1 MLHNEARN
9 LLVKAY
15 EETHDAETVAKCFEV
30 DKSTVYRLNRQMK
43 NTGSVDLRTNQR
55 GRKPDLTEKNLQ
67 DIDQLIASQPDITI
81 DEVIDKLKLSV
92 CNETVRKA
100 VIKLGYVYKKK
111 SFHASERE
119 RLRCQGG
126 KGDLD

>member
-15 EETHDAETVAKCFEV
+15 EETHDAETVAKCFGV

-43 NTGSVDLRTNQR
+43 STGSVDLRTSRR
-55 GRKPDLTEKNLQ
+55 GRKPTLTEKNLQ
-67 DIDQLIASQPDITI
+67 DIDQLIASQSDITL
-81 DEVIDKLKLSV
+81 DEIIDKLKLSV

-111 SFHASERE
+111 SIHATERE

-126 KGDLD
+126 KGGLD